1 MHWTWADWLGLD
13 DDGRAVV
20 VDQLLERVPP
30 GYVDPRSV
38 GHRAGP
44 LPSFIHLETNVLF
57 HVVFG
62 GEAVIGMSSARF
74 ERLRRVTIDDDEDG
88 LVPVVRPDE
97 AAELAPARKV
107 IVATALVAD
116 HVLSF
121 GILRDKLGLD
131 ETRLTINAVRSNG
144 IGPLLKSITALKWRA
159 PSEAEW
165 EYACRAAEDSV
176 DDADPPVRPTN
187 RLGTTGLRQ
196 LGMFA
201 ELCRDSWHDD
211 LSLLPERGANGAGHE
226 VVRGK
231 GTGARFAGWSGS
243 PAWNEALW
251 PGRRRQLA
259 WPNAISFRPWVDL
272 LT

>member
-1 MHWTWADWLGLD
+1 MDWTWADWLGLD
-13 DDGRAVV
+13 EDGRSVV
-20 VDQLLERVPP
+20 LDQLLERIPP

-38 GHRAGP
+38 GNRPGP
-44 LPSFIHLETNVLF
+44 LPSFIHSETNVLF

-62 GEAVIGMSSARF
+62 GEAVIGMTEKRF
-74 ERLRRVTIDDDEDG
+74 DRLRRVTIDDDEDG
-88 LVPVVRPDE
+88 LVPVVRIEE
-97 AAELAPARKV
+97 AEELMPARKV
-107 IVATALVAD
+107 VVPTALVAD

-121 GILRDKLGLD
+121 GVLRDKLGID
-131 ETRLTINAVRSNG
+131 EARLTINAVRTNG
-144 IGPLLKSITALKWRA
+144 IGPLLKSLVPLKWRA

-165 EYACRAAEDSV
+165 EFACRVVEDRP
-176 DDADPPVRPTN
+176 DDLDPPARPTN
-187 RLGTTGLRQ
+187 ALGATGLRQ
-196 LGMFA
+196 MGMFA

-211 LSLLPERGANGAGHE
+211 LSQLPERGSNGTGHE

-259 WPNAISFRPWVDL
+259 WPNAIAFRPWVDL
-272 LT
+272 LS